1 MTLAATAD
9 FWFTGGPMKKLLRT
23 FRFNAFSFSR
33 TDAIRPTL
41 EQCCQLLDRG
51 WSVLIYPE
59 GTRSET

>member
-9 FWFTGGPMKKLLRT
+9 FWFTGGPMKKLLGT
-23 FRFNAFSFSR
+23 FLFKVFPFSH
-33 TDAIRPTL
+33 TNTIRPTL
-41 EQCCQLLDRG
+41 EHCCQLLDRG